1 MDLLDA
7 MVYLLVFCI
16 AVLFPLAGWLWEY
29 VRPWVKE
36 LLRDLADL
44 AEMRGNRRTERRVKK
59 KLAAYNRWKET
70 RRWTV

>member
-29 VRPWVKE
+29 VRPWARE
-36 LLRDLADL
+36 LRRDWKSFRK
-44 AEMRGNRRTERRVKK
+44 MRRVERKIK
-59 KLAAYNRWKET
+59 QYLQWREARECLNK
-70 RRWTV
+70 